1 MKRTIMTMGLA
12 LLFTLGMTAQPQ
24 HPRKGNLNK
33 EVIAKER
40 TESMVMQ
47 YGLNKKQT
55 QELYD
60 LNLWFAQQFPTP
72 RPGGPHRGPSLKH
85 EQPKADAHTG
95 ATMRADGDKKC
106 KEKCGP
112 KAEKQCEQKCE
123 KMREGNCEHKCDKPC
138 KPECKQK
145 CEEKCGP
152 KAEKQCEQKCDKMRA
167 ENCEHKADKPCKPEC
182 EQKGE
187 QKFGDK
193 CKKEGEPKCD
203 SAHNHMK
210 KPQHVR
216 MSPQREK
223 EIREEYNKRLQKIM
237 TKKQYNKYLA
247 DEANRH

>member
-24 HPRKGNLNK
+24 HPGKGNLNK

-138 KPECKQK
+138 KPEC
-145 CEEKCGP
+145 
-152 KAEKQCEQKCDKMRA
+152 
-167 ENCEHKADKPCKPEC
+167 